1 MSKRQKR
8 LLAPIVA
15 MMFINLACFSSYRIS
30 TTQLETMQTGFEA
43 EEVYVIVD
51 GCGEESATARPLRLA
66 QADGD
71 IPVEVVN
78 PYDDGIDPET
88 GCPVVRVSATSP
100 VSVVTNS
107 GHSYRITPFNFTLG
121 NTQLISPDYD
131 LLLPRAELA
140 GAEVDVFSTGKTL
153 GLIAGGIAVAVGSFV
168 AIMVIAPPE
177 RGLGGN

>member
-66 QADGD
+66 QADDD
-71 IPVEVVN
+71 IPEEIN
-78 PYDDGIDPET
+78 PYEDGIDPDT
-88 GCPVVRVSATSP
+88 GCPVVRVSPTSP

-107 GHSYRITPFNFTLG
+107 GSSHRITPFNFTLG

-131 LLLPRAELA
+131 LLLPRADLA

-153 GLIAGGIAVAVGSFV
+153 GLIAAGVAVAVGSFV
-168 AIMVIAPPE
+168 AIMLIAPPE
-177 RGLGGN
+177 RGLGGS